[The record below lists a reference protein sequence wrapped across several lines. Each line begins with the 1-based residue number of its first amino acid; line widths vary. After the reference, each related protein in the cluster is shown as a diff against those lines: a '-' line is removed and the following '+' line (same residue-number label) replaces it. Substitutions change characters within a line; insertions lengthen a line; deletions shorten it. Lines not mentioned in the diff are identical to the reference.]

1 MNVMQNNSTVT
12 MEKQLAMLQ
21 RRLERERNARKQA
34 EAILEQKALELFKAN
49 EELRG
54 LNEGLEKTV
63 AKRSKALV
71 ESELRYKRIIESMEL
86 GLLEINND
94 GKIIRAY
101 DWFCD
106 MTGYTEAE
114 LLGKD
119 ANDVFVPQDQRHLI
133 KHQNENRQRG
143 QAGVY
148 ELQIQK
154 KDGEK
159 IWVLISG
166 APLYDA
172 DDNIIGSVG
181 VHYDISAQ
189 KNLQNDLIEARKV
202 AESAQQAEKQ
212 FLANMSHEIRTPLN
226 AVIGMTHLLF
236 DTKLSPKQKE
246 YLAILRS
253 SADLLKG
260 LINDILDFS
269 KIESGQMEVAP
280 REFDLI
286 GLLKSLEKTFQLKV
300 EKKPVEVKTKI
311 DPQIQNMLIGDDLM
325 LNQILFNLVGNA
337 IKFTSEGAVG
347 VNVKV
352 LEIKDNRKTL
362 QFDVYDTGIGIPK
375 EKQKLIF
382 QDFKQVSKEIKLKYG
397 GTGLGLAITRRL
409 VEIQEGRIWVE
420 SEPGKGTTFS
430 FTIHYEDAGRE
441 AIIKN
446 DQLPKKLTFVGEHC
460 RVLVAEDNIMNRKYI
475 TTLLKKWDIT
485 PVMAHDGQEAIE
497 ACKEKEFDIIFMDIQ
512 MPEVDG
518 FEATISIRNT
528 TNLNQDTPIIALTA
542 SALTKEKDKAFS
554 IGMNDFLSKPFAPIE
569 LLRCLNKHVNQE
581 ELNDETNQTQED
593 MEAVFSFNAK
603 LDLDYLEDCY
613 EGDLDYA
620 SDMFGIFMEYTL
632 PEIDQLEAVIA
643 SKDHE
648 EIRKAAHKMKP
659 AFAMVG
665 LTHITDQMATLEQT
679 AKEKAEMSTIEL
691 LFKEVKKELDIFIPI
706 LEQDLKKM
714 QEFINK

>member
-1 MNVMQNNSTVT
+1 

-34 EAILEQKALELFKAN
+34 ESILEQKALELFKAN
-49 EELRG
+49 EELRA
-54 LNEGLEKTV
+54 LNEDLENKI
-63 AKRSKALV
+63 AERSKALV
-71 ESELRYKRIIESMEL
+71 ESEIRYKRIIENMEL
-86 GLLEINND
+86 GLLEVDND
-94 GKIIRAY
+94 GKVIRAY

-106 MTGYTEAE
+106 MTGYTENE

-119 ANDVFVPQDQRHLI
+119 AGNVFLTQDQRELI
-133 KHQNENRQRG
+133 DAQNDNRKRG

-148 ELQIQK
+148 ELQIK
-154 KDGEK
+154 KKNGEK

-166 APLYDA
+166 APMYDTN
-172 DDNIIGSVG
+172 DNIIGSVG
-181 VHYDISAQ
+181 VHYDITAQ

-300 EKKPVEVKTKI
+300 EKKPVEVRSRL

-337 IKFTSEGAVG
+337 IKFTSEGVVG

-352 LEIKDNRKTL
+352 IDSKDKMKTL

-375 EKQKLIF
+375 KKQNLIF
-382 QDFKQVSKEIKLKYG
+382 QDFKQVNKEIKLKYG
-397 GTGLGLAITRRL
+397 GTGLGLAITKRL
-409 VEIQEGRIWVE
+409 IEMQKGKIWVE
-420 SEPGKGTTFS
+420 SEIGKGTRFS
-430 FTIHYEDAGRE
+430 FTIPYEDTGRE

-446 DQLPKKLTFVGEHC
+446 NQLPKKLTFIGEHC

-475 TTLLKKWDIT
+475 NTLLKKWDIN

-497 ACKEKEFDIIFMDIQ
+497 ATKKQEFDIILMDIQ

-528 TNLNQDTPIIALTA
+528 TNLNQKTPIIALTA

-581 ELNDETNQTQED
+581 EINNPNQNQED
-593 MEAVFSFNAK
+593 MEAIFSFNAK

-620 SDMFGIFMEYTL
+620 SDMFSIFIEYTL
-632 PEIDQLEAVIA
+632 PEVDHLEALIA
-643 SKDHE
+643 SKKYE

-665 LTHITDQMATLEQT
+665 LTHITDHMAALEQT
-679 AKEKAEMSTIEL
+679 AKEKTEINTIEL
-691 LFKEVKKELDIFIPI
+691 LFKEVKEELSIFIPI
-706 LEQDLKKM
+706 LKQELKKM
-714 QEFINK
+714 QAFINK

>member
-1 MNVMQNNSTVT
+1 MNLMQNNSTVT

-34 EAILEQKALELFKAN
+34 ESILEQKALELFKAN
-49 EELRG
+49 EELRA
-54 LNEGLEKTV
+54 LNEDLENKI
-63 AKRSKALV
+63 AERSKALV
-71 ESELRYKRIIESMEL
+71 ESEIRYKRIIENMEL
-86 GLLEINND
+86 GLLEVDNE
-94 GKIIRAY
+94 GKVIRAY

-106 MTGYTEAE
+106 MTGYSENE

-119 ANDVFVPQDQRHLI
+119 AGHIFLTQDQRELI
-133 KHQNENRQRG
+133 DAQNDNRKRG

-148 ELQIQK
+148 ELQIK
-154 KDGEK
+154 KKNGEK

-166 APLYDA
+166 APMYDTA
-172 DDNIIGSVG
+172 DNAIGSVG
-181 VHYDISAQ
+181 VHYDITAQ
-189 KNLQNDLIEARKV
+189 KNLQNELIEARKV

-226 AVIGMTHLLF
+226 AVIGMAHLLF

-260 LINDILDFS
+260 IINDILDFS

-300 EKKPVEVKTKI
+300 EKKPVEVRTKL

-337 IKFTSEGAVG
+337 IKFTSEGNVG
-347 VNVKV
+347 VDVKIV
-352 LEIKDNRKTL
+352 ALNNNMKTL

-375 EKQKLIF
+375 KKQELIF
-382 QDFKQVSKEIKLKYG
+382 QDFKQVNKEIKLKYG
-397 GTGLGLAITRRL
+397 GTGLGLAITKRL
-409 VEIQEGRIWVE
+409 IEMQKGKIWVE
-420 SEPGKGTTFS
+420 SEVGKGTTFS
-430 FTIHYEDAGRE
+430 FTIPYEDTGRE

-446 DQLPKKLTFVGEHC
+446 NKLPKKLTFIGKHC

-475 TTLLKKWDIT
+475 STLLKKWDIN
-485 PVMAHDGQEAIE
+485 PVMAHDGLEAIE
-497 ACKEKEFDIIFMDIQ
+497 ATKKQEFDIILMDIQ

-518 FEATISIRNT
+518 FEATICIRNT
-528 TNLNQDTPIIALTA
+528 SNINQKTPIIALTA

-554 IGMNDFLSKPFAPIE
+554 VGMNDFLSKPFAPIE

-581 ELNDETNQTQED
+581 EANENDQNEEDTNEI
-593 MEAVFSFNAK
+593 FSFNAK
-603 LDLDYLEDCY
+603 LDLDYLEGCY

-620 SDMFGIFMEYTL
+620 SDMFGIFIEHTL
-632 PEIDQLEAVIA
+632 PEIDQLEVLIA
-643 SKDHE
+643 SKNYE

-665 LTHITDQMATLEQT
+665 LTHITDQIAILEQT
-679 AKEKAEMSTIEL
+679 AKENTEINTIEL
-691 LFKEVKKELDIFIPI
+691 LFKEVKEELYVFIPI
-706 LEQDLKKM
+706 LTQELKKM
-714 QEFINK
+714 QKFINK

>member
-106 MTGYTEAE
+106 MTGYTEVE

-212 FLANMSHEIRTPLN
+212 FLANMSHEIRTLLN

-409 VEIQEGRIWVE
+409 IEMQEGKIWVE

-497 ACKEKEFDIIFMDIQ
+497 ACKEQEFDIIFMDIQ

-528 TNLNQDTPIIALTA
+528 ANLNQNTPIIALTA

-632 PEIDQLEAVIA
+632 PEVDQLEAVIA

-679 AKEKAEMSTIEL
+679 AKEKAEMNTIEL

>member
-542 SALTKEKDKAFS
+542 SALTKEKDKTFS

>member
-1 MNVMQNNSTVT
+1 
-12 MEKQLAMLQ
+12 
-21 RRLERERNARKQA
+21 
-34 EAILEQKALELFKAN
+34 
-49 EELRG
+49 
-54 LNEGLEKTV
+54 
-63 AKRSKALV
+63 
-71 ESELRYKRIIESMEL
+71 MEL
-86 GLLEINND
+86 LVYPSSI
-94 GKIIRAY
+94 K
-101 DWFCD
+101 
-106 MTGYTEAE
+106 
-114 LLGKD
+114 LG
-119 ANDVFVPQDQRHLI
+119 
-133 KHQNENRQRG
+133 
-143 QAGVY
+143 
-148 ELQIQK
+148 
-154 KDGEK
+154 
-159 IWVLISG
+159 
-166 APLYDA
+166 
-172 DDNIIGSVG
+172 
-181 VHYDISAQ
+181 
-189 KNLQNDLIEARKV
+189 
-202 AESAQQAEKQ
+202 
-212 FLANMSHEIRTPLN
+212 
-226 AVIGMTHLLF
+226 AVISF
-236 DTKLSPKQKE
+236 
-246 YLAILRS
+246 
-253 SADLLKG
+253 
-260 LINDILDFS
+260 
-269 KIESGQMEVAP
+269 
-280 REFDLI
+280 
-286 GLLKSLEKTFQLKV
+286 
-300 EKKPVEVKTKI
+300 
-311 DPQIQNMLIGDDLM
+311 
-325 LNQILFNLVGNA
+325 
-337 IKFTSEGAVG
+337 
-347 VNVKV
+347 
-352 LEIKDNRKTL
+352 
-362 QFDVYDTGIGIPK
+362 
-375 EKQKLIF
+375 
-382 QDFKQVSKEIKLKYG
+382 
-397 GTGLGLAITRRL
+397 
-409 VEIQEGRIWVE
+409 IW
-420 SEPGKGTTFS
+420 
-430 FTIHYEDAGRE
+430 HYEDAGRE

>member
-409 VEIQEGRIWVE
+409 VEMQEGRIWVE